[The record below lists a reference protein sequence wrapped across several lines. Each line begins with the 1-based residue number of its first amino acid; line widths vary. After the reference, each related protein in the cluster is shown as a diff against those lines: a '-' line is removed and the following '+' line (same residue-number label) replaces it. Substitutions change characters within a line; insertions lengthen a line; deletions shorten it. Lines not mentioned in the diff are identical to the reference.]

1 MLSYEETMRQL
12 GEYGQQHLLKN
23 VDELRDDQKE
33 QLLKEIG
40 TIDFE
45 MISKCLENN
54 ATSSEEKDIEPI
66 GILKLNEIES
76 KKENYFNLGIQSI
89 KEGKVGA
96 VLLAGGQGTRLG
108 FDKPKGTCNIGL
120 TKDRYIFE
128 FLIENLMDVVKKAEA
143 WVPLFIMTSQKNNDD
158 TISFFEEHKYFG
170 YKKEYVFFFVQEM
183 VPSVDYNGKIYME
196 EPWKIS
202 MSPNGNGGWFKSM
215 KNSGVLSRAK
225 DLGVEWLNVFAVDN
239 VLQKIADPYF
249 IGATISAGLSA
260 GAKVV
265 KKASPAEK
273 VGVVCRENGR
283 PSIVEYYELTQ
294 EMMDALDENGELAYN
309 YGVILNYLFDV
320 ASLENNADQN
330 MPIHIVEKKIPFINE
345 LGEYV
350 KPESPNGYKFE
361 TLVLDMI
368 RMYDDV
374 LMYEVVREHEFAPI
388 KNKDGVD
395 SIESARKLLLENGY
409 EL

>member
-12 GEYGQQHLLKN
+12 GKYGQQHLLKN

-395 SIESARKLLLENGY
+395 SIETARKLLLENGY

>member
-12 GEYGQQHLLKN
+12 GKYGQQHLLKN

-108 FDKPKGTCNIGL
+108 FNKPKGTCNIGL

-345 LGEYV
+345 LGEYI

-395 SIESARKLLLENGY
+395 SIETARKLLLENGY

>member
-1 MLSYEETMRQL
+1 
-12 GEYGQQHLLKN
+12 
-23 VDELRDDQKE
+23 
-33 QLLKEIG
+33 
-40 TIDFE
+40 
-45 MISKCLENN
+45 
-54 ATSSEEKDIEPI
+54 KDIEPI

-294 EMMDALDENGELAYN
+294 EMMD
-309 YGVILNYLFDV
+309 
-320 ASLENNADQN
+320 
-330 MPIHIVEKKIPFINE
+330 
-345 LGEYV
+345 
-350 KPESPNGYKFE
+350 
-361 TLVLDMI
+361 
-368 RMYDDV
+368 
-374 LMYEVVREHEFAPI
+374 
-388 KNKDGVD
+388 
-395 SIESARKLLLENGY
+395 
-409 EL
+409 